1 MAFTRLAGVLGGIAL
16 VLGALAAGRG
26 AAAVMAQATV
36 PATVP
41 TTVPTTTTSTTTQ
54 TTTTDAAPSAEAP
67 TAADAV
73 AAVDPEAVAAIA
85 RELNCPL
92 CQGYSLL
99 DCPLQV
105 CGQMRQLIADRLAEG
120 WSADQ
125 VRAQFV
131 ADYGP
136 QILSAPPA
144 RGWGLLAWLAPLVA
158 ALSGA
163 AVLWLRRKAGAT
175 AASATVESGDG
186 TRIQTGD
193 GIGSGAAIKTDADAD
208 SVADSDAEAGAEAE
222 RRRRLEA
229 LARDDA

>member
-1 MAFTRLAGVLGGIAL
+1 MRPGSGSAPAMLAGL
-16 VLGALAAGRG
+16 VLLVGLALGTQQTKAQTPASGDATRGGAEATAGAG
-26 AAAVMAQATV
+26 GTTSLTADSP
-36 PATVP
+36 PAP
-41 TTVPTTTTSTTTQ
+41 TTVRSTAKGQ
-54 TTTTDAAPSAEAP
+54 A
-67 TAADAV
+67 AADPA
-73 AAVDPEAVAAIA
+73 AVAAIA

-105 CGQMRQLIADRLAEG
+105 CGQMRQLIAERLAEG
-120 WSADQ
+120 WTPDQ

-144 RGWGLLAWLAPLVA
+144 RGWGLAAWLAPLVA
-158 ALSGA
+158 ALAGA
-163 AVLWLRRKAGAT
+163 ALLWLRRRGPSASAAVDPGGAGA
-175 AASATVESGDG
+175 AEPPDPAPSPVDP
-186 TRIQTGD
+186 
-193 GIGSGAAIKTDADAD
+193 
-208 SVADSDAEAGAEAE
+208 AEAD

>member
-1 MAFTRLAGVLGGIAL
+1 
-16 VLGALAAGRG
+16 
-26 AAAVMAQATV
+26 
-36 PATVP
+36 
-41 TTVPTTTTSTTTQ
+41 
-54 TTTTDAAPSAEAP
+54 
-67 TAADAV
+67 
-73 AAVDPEAVAAIA
+73 
-85 RELNCPL
+85 
-92 CQGYSLL
+92 
-99 DCPLQV
+99 
-105 CGQMRQLIADRLAEG
+105 MRQLIADRLAEG